1 MRILITGA
9 SGLLGLNLALETAQ
23 GEQAGNVPSDAAQ
36 SDERHTVYGVV
47 NQHGLRTDHFKV
59 IKADLLVPGE
69 LERLLDQ
76 TQPDWII
83 NCAALAILDA
93 CEANPEFARQLNTE
107 MPRKLAAIVARGGA
121 RLLHVSTDSV
131 FDGERGDYSEEDIP
145 EPVNMYARTKLA
157 GERAVAQANP
167 DAVIARV
174 VMYGWSMSGK
184 RSLAEW
190 FINNLRSGN
199 SMLGFTDVFFCPLWV
214 NDLAKLFLM
223 MLSKGL
229 KGLYH
234 VVSPM
239 STSKYH
245 FGVALS
251 RQFGLDENL
260 ITRASMA
267 EAGLKAA
274 RAPNLTLRS
283 DKLAHDLRIN
293 VPSWED
299 GLPYFYD
306 QYRRGYAQL
315 LQNMT
320 LV

>member
-23 GEQAGNVPSDAAQ
+23 GGPAGNVPSDAAH
-36 SDERHTVYGVV
+36 SDERHTVFGVV
-47 NQHGLRTDHFKV
+47 NQHVLHTDLFKV

-76 TQPDWII
+76 TQPDWVI

-93 CEANPEFARQLNTE
+93 CETNPELARQLNTE
-107 MPRKLAAIVARGGA
+107 MPRKLAAIVARSGA

-131 FDGERGDYSEEDIP
+131 FDGERGDYSEEDTP
-145 EPVNMYARTKLA
+145 EPVNTYARTKLA
-157 GERAVAQANP
+157 GEQAVTQTNP

-190 FINNLRSGN
+190 FLNNLRSGN

-223 MLSKGL
+223 MLSNGL

-234 VVSPM
+234 VVSPK

-245 FGVALS
+245 FGVAIS
-251 RQFGLDENL
+251 RQFELDESL

-267 EAGLKAA
+267 EAGLRTV

-283 DKLAHDLRIN
+283 DKLAHDLGIN
-293 VPSWED
+293 LPTWED

-306 QYRRGYAQL
+306 QYRQGYAQL
-315 LQNMT
+315 LQKMS